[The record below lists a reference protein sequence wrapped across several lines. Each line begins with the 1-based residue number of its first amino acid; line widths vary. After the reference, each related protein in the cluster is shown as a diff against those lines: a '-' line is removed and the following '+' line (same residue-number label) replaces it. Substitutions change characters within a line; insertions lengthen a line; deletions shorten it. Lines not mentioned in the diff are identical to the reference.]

1 LKSRPGTL
9 KLALKRG
16 ALVTAANWQVVLV
29 QFVADTLFKTLLA
42 VPIVGGVVLV
52 VLLIGGDPK
61 DLLRLEPAQIIPT
74 MVGVLL
80 AQPLALA
87 AFLLALVLVLI
98 GGSLLTIAVKA
109 GAVAVLSE
117 SERAAGVIESLPIRL
132 SALRDANQSS
142 LERFVSGVRRLFAR
156 YVRLGIALSVVYAV
170 LTGGYLAIILAPSD
184 ALPIDSTLAVTLAS
198 LVLIVVVTF
207 ANFGYL
213 LAQIV
218 VATEDCAVH
227 NALPLVVRL
236 LRRRTIELGQ
246 VLATVLALMAL
257 VTAASILTV
266 AALGLIAFVPFV
278 GLAALPLQLLAWLIR
293 GVVFQF
299 VGLTGLVTYLRLYR
313 TVEVEAPALDH
324 NTAGVQEIP

>member
-80 AQPLALA
+80 AQPLALIG
-87 AFLLALVLVLI
+87 FLTALVLVLM

-109 GAVAVLSE
+109 GAATVLIE
-117 SERAAGVIESLPIRL
+117 AERAAGSIEQAPLRL
-132 SALRDANQSS
+132 STLRAANQSS
-142 LERFVSGVRRLFAR
+142 LERFGNGVRRLIGR
-156 YVRLGIALSVVYAV
+156 YVRLGIALSIVYAV
-170 LTGGYLAIILAPSD
+170 LTGGYLAVLLAPAD

-198 LVLIVVVTF
+198 LGLIVLVTL

-213 LAQIV
+213 LVQIV
-218 VATEDCAVH
+218 VAVEDCAVH
-227 NALPLVVRL
+227 QAVSLVARL
-236 LRRRTIELGQ
+236 VRRRTIELGQ
-246 VLATVLALMAL
+246 VLAAVLALMAL

-278 GLAALPLQLLAWLIR
+278 GLAALPLQLLAWLVR

-313 TVEVEAPALDH
+313 TVEVEAPALD
-324 NTAGVQEIP
+324 AQAARIQEIP

>member
-1 LKSRPGTL
+1 M

-80 AQPLALA
+80 AQPLALFG
-87 AFLLALVLVLI
+87 FLVALVLVLM

-109 GAVAVLSE
+109 GVVTVLLE
-117 SERAAGVIESLPIRL
+117 SERAAGLIEQAPLRL
-132 SALRDANQSS
+132 STLRAANQFS
-142 LERFVSGVRRLFAR
+142 LERFSTGVRRLMPR
-156 YVRLGIALSVVYAV
+156 YIRLGIALSVVYAI
-170 LTGGYLAIILAPSD
+170 LTGGYLAVLFAPAD

-198 LVLIVVVTF
+198 LGLIVLVTL
-207 ANFGYL
+207 ANFVYL
-213 LAQIV
+213 LIQIV
-218 VATEDCAVH
+218 VAAEDCAVYQGVS
-227 NALPLVVRL
+227 LVGRL
-236 LRRRTIELGQ
+236 VRRRTIELGQ
-246 VLATVLALMAL
+246 VLAAVLALMAL

-278 GLAALPLQLLAWLIR
+278 GLAALPLQLLAWLVR

-299 VGLTGLVTYLRLYR
+299 VGLTGLVTYLRLFR
-313 TVEVEAPALDH
+313 TVEVEAPALD
-324 NTAGVQEIP
+324 AQAARMQEMP

>member
-1 LKSRPGTL
+1 M

-61 DLLRLEPAQIIPT
+61 DLLRLEPGQIIAT

-87 AFLLALVLVLI
+87 GFLLALVLVLV

-109 GAVAVLSE
+109 AAVTVLIEGERTAGA
-117 SERAAGVIESLPIRL
+117 IEKLPLRL
-132 SALRDANQSS
+132 SALSEVNQSS
-142 LERFVSGVRRLFAR
+142 LERFGGGMRRLFAR
-156 YVRLGIALSVVYAV
+156 YVRLGMALSVVYGVVTA
-170 LTGGYLAIILAPSD
+170 GYLAIIFAPAD
-184 ALPIDSTLAVTLAS
+184 ALPIDSTLAVTIAS
-198 LVLIVVVTF
+198 LALIVVVTI
-207 ANFGYL
+207 ANLGYL

-218 VATEDCAVH
+218 IATEDCAVH
-227 NALPLVVRL
+227 DALPLVGRL
-236 LRRRTIELGQ
+236 VRRRAIELGQ

-278 GLAALPLQLLAWLIR
+278 GLAALPLQLMAWLIR

-299 VGLTGLVTYLRLYR
+299 VGLTGLVTYLHLYR
-313 TVEVEAPALDH
+313 TAEVEAPALEH
-324 NTAGVQEIP
+324 RTARMQEIP

>member
-1 LKSRPGTL
+1 MKSRPGTL

-61 DLLRLEPAQIIPT
+61 DLLRLELAQVIPT

-80 AQPLALA
+80 AQPLALT
-87 AFLLALVLVLI
+87 AFLGALVLVLI

-109 GAVAVLSE
+109 GTVTVLIAG
-117 SERAAGVIESLPIRL
+117 ERAAGVIERPPLRMA
-132 SALRDANQSS
+132 ALTAANQST
-142 LERFVSGVRRLFAR
+142 LDRFVGGVRYLFAR
-156 YVRLGIALSVVYAV
+156 YVWLGAGLSLMYAV
-170 LTGGYLAIILAPSD
+170 LTGGYLAALFAPSS
-184 ALPIDSTLAVTLAS
+184 AVSLDSRLAVTVAS
-198 LVLIVVVTF
+198 LVLIVLVTLL
-207 ANFGYL
+207 NFCYL
-213 LAQIV
+213 LSQIV
-218 VATEDCAVH
+218 VATEDCTVYEAIS
-227 NALPLVVRL
+227 LVGRL
-236 LRRRTIELGQ
+236 LRRRPIELTQALG
-246 VLATVLALMAL
+246 TMLALMAL
-257 VTAASILTV
+257 VTAASILAM

-299 VGLTGLVTYLRLYR
+299 VGLTGLVTYVRLYR
-313 TVEVEAPALDH
+313 TAEVEAPALGAH
-324 NTAGVQEIP
+324 TAHIQEIP

>member
-1 LKSRPGTL
+1 MKSRPGTL

-16 ALVTAANWQVVLV
+16 ALVAAANWQVVLV

-61 DLLRLEPAQIIPT
+61 DLLRLEPARILPT

-80 AQPLALA
+80 AQPIALT
-87 AFLLALVLVLI
+87 AFLSALVLMLI
-98 GGSLLTIAVKA
+98 GGSLLTIAVMA
-109 GAVAVLSE
+109 GTTTVLIA
-117 SERAAGVIESLPIRL
+117 SERAAGPIERPPLRV
-132 SALRDANQSS
+132 SALIDANHAS
-142 LERFVSGVRRLFAR
+142 LERFVSGVRNLFGR
-156 YVRLGIALSVVYAV
+156 YVRLGLALSVVYAV
-170 LTGGYLAIILAPSD
+170 LTGAYLAVLFAPPL
-184 ALPIDSTLAVTLAS
+184 ALPIDWTVVVSAAS
-198 LVLIVVVTF
+198 VLLIVLVTIV
-207 ANFGYL
+207 NFVYL

-218 VATEDCAVH
+218 VATEDCNVLDAV
-227 NALPLVVRL
+227 PMVGRLV
-236 LRRRTIELGQ
+236 RRRAAELVQ
-246 VLATVLALMAL
+246 VLMAVLALMAL
-257 VTAASILTV
+257 VTAASILAM

-313 TVEVEAPALDH
+313 TVEAEAPALDPR
-324 NTAGVQEIP
+324 TARMQEMP